1 MKSGML
7 SNADGV
13 LENKRRRQ
21 KWKRL
26 AGVLGCLVMIGT
38 TYVLMRPAETLER
51 ELICELLEH
60 THNEECYA
68 NDAARHIRTEEVAAL
83 IDALPS
89 PEEAEARMAELL
101 AAEDTEGYDAYCAEL
116 ARQVE
121 RAGAAYETLTD
132 EQRAQLNTDRLT
144 ALHAYLPAKVEIF
157 TLSAPATESGIV
169 VTIFGKTTSF
179 PCPVE
184 ELTLAATEVEDE
196 SANALRDQALED
208 EELTAAQNYMCAMAL
223 LTRS

>member
-1 MKSGML
+1 M
-7 SNADGV
+7 
-13 LENKRRRQ
+13 
-21 KWKRL
+21 
-26 AGVLGCLVMIGT
+26 
-38 TYVLMRPAETLER
+38 
-51 ELICELLEH
+51 
-60 THNEECYA
+60 
-68 NDAARHIRTEEVAAL
+68 AAL

-132 EQRAQLNTDRLT
+132 EQKAQLNTDRLT
-144 ALHAYLPAKVEIF
+144 ALYIYLPAKEETF

-169 VTIFGKTTSF
+169 VTVFGKTTSF

>member
-26 AGVLGCLVMIGT
+26 AGVLGCLMVIGI
-38 TYVLMRPAETLER
+38 TYILMRPAETLER
-51 ELICELLEH
+51 EL
-60 THNEECYA
+60 
-68 NDAARHIRTEEVAAL
+68 
-83 IDALPS
+83 
-89 PEEAEARMAELL
+89 
-101 AAEDTEGYDAYCAEL
+101 
-116 ARQVE
+116 ARQTE

-132 EQRAQLNTDRLT
+132 EQKAQLNTDRLT
-144 ALHAYLPAKVEIF
+144 ALYIYLPAKEETF

-169 VTIFGKTTSF
+169 VTIFGKTTSI

-184 ELTLAATEVEDE
+184 ELTLTATEVEDE
-196 SANALRDQALED
+196 NANALRDQALED
-208 EELTAAQNYMCAMAL
+208 EELTAAQNYIL
-223 LTRS
+223 RIRGPL